1 MVDHTTLAIAVES
14 VQTNLETRFDLANI
28 NQFDKLKHLVEQL
41 PTRKE
46 ISLKLQDKLH
56 KREFEKQF
64 ERLDNSYTALEAKVI
79 NAVPALQYEVKKSLE
94 TKASLKD
101 LHAVREEKAS
111 MVLVE
116 AFVKR
121 LNKIEE

>member
-46 ISLKLQDKLH
+46 ISLKL
-56 KREFEKQF
+56 
-64 ERLDNSYTALEAKVI
+64 
-79 NAVPALQYEVKKSLE
+79 
-94 TKASLKD
+94 
-101 LHAVREEKAS
+101 
-111 MVLVE
+111 
-116 AFVKR
+116 
-121 LNKIEE
+121 